1 VADPPGQRQAGVR
14 PSPGAVVIM
23 STALQNHSGTPA
35 ATDCLAGTFRYDARS
50 GKLHWSEEIYF
61 MHGYGLGEI
70 VPTIELL
77 LSHKHPDDRRRSR
90 EILAEV
96 GNDGGCFCSYDRLID
111 ARLREHRVLTAG
123 EGVLDDTGKLSRI
136 DGFVIDL
143 TRTLQRET
151 ERVAREA
158 VVGANATRSTI
169 EQAKGILM
177 GALRV
182 GSDAAFRLLV
192 TYSQHTNTK
201 LVGTAAELVHLA
213 NNARDPGVLDGFINA
228 LHIASAAHRSR
239 TVGLDRH

>member
-1 VADPPGQRQAGVR
+1 M
-14 PSPGAVVIM
+14 IM
-23 STALQNHSGTPA
+23 SKALKNHSGTPA
-35 ATDCLAGTFRYDARS
+35 AADCLAGTFRYEAKS
-50 GKLHWSEEIYF
+50 GKLHWSEEIYLI
-61 MHGYGLGEI
+61 HGYGLGEI

-77 LSHKHPDDRRRSR
+77 LSHKHPDDRKRSR
-90 EILAEV
+90 EILAEL
-96 GNDGGCFCSYDRLID
+96 GSDGGCFCSYDRLID

-123 EGVLDDTGKLSRI
+123 KAVLDHSGNLSRI

-158 VVGANATRSTI
+158 VVGANATRGTI

-177 GALRV
+177 GALHI

-201 LVGTAAELVHLA
+201 LAGTAGELVDLA
-213 NNARDPGVLDGFINA
+213 NSTNDPAVLDGFINA
-228 LHIASAAHRSR
+228 LQLASLAHRSR
-239 TVGLDRH
+239 TIGLDRH